1 MILFL
6 KYNGDTVLPVNLGGM
21 ALRVFAGNTPDVSK
35 DNFTAC
41 PLAYLSNYAINELY
55 RNLPLHARYPEW
67 DMESIVDS

>member
-1 MILFL
+1 
-6 KYNGDTVLPVNLGGM
+6 M
-21 ALRVFAGNTPDVSK
+21 ALRVFARNTPDVSK